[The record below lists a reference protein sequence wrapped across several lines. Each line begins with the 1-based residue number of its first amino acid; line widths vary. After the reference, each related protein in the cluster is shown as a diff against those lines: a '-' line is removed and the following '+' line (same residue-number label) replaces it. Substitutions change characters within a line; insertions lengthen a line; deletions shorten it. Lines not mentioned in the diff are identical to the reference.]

1 MSCADHT
8 PPIAPPKCDVCGV
21 PMAYVSKLP
30 ATLAKAA
37 LLVFRCYGC
46 RKIETAP
53 L

>member
-1 MSCADHT
+1 M
-8 PPIAPPKCDVCGV
+8 